1 MSVKSAAVFKSLCR
15 LGFKVDLSI
24 SRDIHQAI
32 EHTILWEEMN
42 ALVSERFRVSFSQF
56 TNICFMRV
64 NKVEI
69 FSAGCSD
76 GNQQLSNEPG
86 LCQPTL
92 SRDDSN

>member
-42 ALVSERFRVSFSQF
+42 ALVSERFRVSFTKNFKLQKKYFSWGAFSQ
-56 TNICFMRV
+56 
-64 NKVEI
+64 I
-69 FSAGCSD
+69 F
-76 GNQQLSNEPG
+76 
-86 LCQPTL
+86 
-92 SRDDSN
+92 